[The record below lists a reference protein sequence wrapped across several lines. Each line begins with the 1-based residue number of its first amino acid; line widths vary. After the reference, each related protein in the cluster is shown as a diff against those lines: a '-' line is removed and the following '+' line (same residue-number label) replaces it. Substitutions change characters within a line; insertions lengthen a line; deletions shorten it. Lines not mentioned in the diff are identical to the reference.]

1 MRSWLLRTLIAAGFV
16 LTLGFAPVRA
26 QTGQIFGEIV
36 GRVDDDAGGVL
47 PGVTVSLSGPA
58 IMGVRSA
65 VTNPD
70 GQYRFPGINPGS
82 YQVKFE
88 LAGFATLIRQE
99 IIVAARTTVTIDIA
113 MKIAGVQ
120 ETITVT
126 GASPT
131 VDVENQKVAARFDA
145 ALLEAVPTGKQ
156 IYSTATLAP
165 AVVNSR
171 QDPGGINA
179 TSKNFMVGARGQH
192 VRDELFR
199 RHGGHAAE
207 LRPDVLRRHERDR
220 RAVDRYRG
228 DGRRHR
234 RRRRRQH
241 QRRPEIGEQPVP
253 GAGRLRL
260 HPEIDDQQ
268 QRHARADQPRPEP
281 DRADDAAGRAH
292 QRRRADQGGQAVVF
306 RVGSELHHLRGG
318 VAIPVSRASAAF
330 ATSPAG

>member
-1 MRSWLLRTLIAAGFV
+1 MIAVGFV
-16 LTLGFAPVRA
+16 ADPRASPPVSA

-36 GRVDDDAGGVL
+36 GKVADDAGGVL

-65 VTNPD
+65 VTNQD

-88 LAGFATLIRQE
+88 LSGFATLIRQE
-99 IIVAARTTVTIDIA
+99 IIVAARTTVTIDIG

-179 TSKNFMVGARGQH
+179 TSKNFMVGHGVNTFAMNYFGVTADTPQNYGQMYYVDMNATDELSIDTAAMGADIGGGGGANINVVPKSGSNRFQARG
-192 VRDELFR
+192 DY
-199 RHGGHAAE
+199 A
-207 LRPDVLRRHERDR
+207 
-220 RAVDRYRG
+220 
-228 DGRRHR
+228 
-234 RRRRRQH
+234 
-241 QRRPEIGEQPVP
+241 
-253 GAGRLRL
+253 L
-260 HPEIDDQQ
+260 HP
-268 QRHARADQPRPEP
+268 R
-281 DRADDAAGRAH
+281 
-292 QRRRADQGGQAVVF
+292 
-306 RVGSELHHLRGG
+306 
-318 VAIPVSRASAAF
+318 SR
-330 ATSPAG
+330 